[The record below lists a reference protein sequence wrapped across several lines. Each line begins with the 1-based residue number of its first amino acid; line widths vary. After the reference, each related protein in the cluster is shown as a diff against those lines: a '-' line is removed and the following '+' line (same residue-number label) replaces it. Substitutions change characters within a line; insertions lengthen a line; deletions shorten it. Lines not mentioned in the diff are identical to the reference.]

1 MHRTALAALALA
13 ALLPQAQASQPWPIE
28 SASPQ
33 HEDYSDLKPFAD
45 AIGNARIV
53 ALGEQTHGGRE
64 EYLLKTRLLKFLHE
78 KMGFDVLLLES
89 GFYDMAR
96 LAERVERGEKLD
108 DIASG
113 NVFFMYANTT
123 EGRGMLQYV
132 DRQRALGKPMALGGI
147 DSQHTGETSKK
158 ELLPRLQAYLKTTAP
173 ALAEG
178 EAWRRYAQ
186 TAQPLLEMQR
196 TPPPAE
202 AQAAFRQHAAALRAA
217 LCQAAPAAPGS
228 TNSGSGSGSGS
239 GSSFS
244 SSAGSGAGSGAGM
257 GAAGGVFAGPAFWC
271 QAVKSVDAQAAS
283 YWSADHDYQRDN
295 QMGDNAIW
303 LADQLYPGRKVV
315 IWAHTVHTARGFQRT
330 PVNLQAGEVM
340 HRHWGADYKIV
351 QFSGA
356 GGKILDFVTNQPLA
370 LPALPPDSL
379 EASLARQPH
388 ALLGLTAS
396 ALPQLQ
402 LPQQKQPQPQPQ
414 FSYEYELQRGGQL
427 GVNWDVLF
435 FIRQITPV
443 SMAR

>member
-1 MHRTALAALALA
+1 MQRTALAALALA
-13 ALLPQAQASQPWPIE
+13 ALLPHSHTQAQSSLPGPPSLPWAVAST
-28 SASPQ
+28 SPQ
-33 HEDYSDLKPFAD
+33 HEDDSDLKPFAE

-64 EYLLKTRLLKFLHE
+64 EYLLKARLLKFLHE

-89 GFYDMAR
+89 GFYDMAS

-108 DIASG
+108 DIAPGS
-113 NVFFMYANTT
+113 VFFMYANSA
-123 EGRGMLQYV
+123 EGRGMLQYF

-158 ELLPRLQAYLKTTAP
+158 ELLPRLQAYLKTAAP

-178 EAWRRYAQ
+178 EAWMRYAQ
-186 TAQPLLEMQR
+186 AAQALLEMQR
-196 TPPPAE
+196 TPPPVE
-202 AQAAFRQHAAALRAA
+202 TQAAFRRHAAALRSA
-217 LCQAAPAAPGS
+217 LCAP
-228 TNSGSGSGSGS
+228 
-239 GSSFS
+239 
-244 SSAGSGAGSGAGM
+244 
-257 GAAGGVFAGPAFWC
+257 VPAFWC
-271 QAVKSVDAQAAS
+271 QTVKSVEAQAAS

-356 GGKILDFVTNQPLA
+356 GGKILDYVTNQPQA

-402 LPQQKQPQPQPQ
+402 QSQQPQQKQPQPQQQPQ
-414 FSYEYELQRGGQL
+414 FSYEYQLQRGGQL

>member
-1 MHRTALAALALA
+1 MHRPALAALALA
-13 ALLPQAQASQPWPIE
+13 ALLPQAQASQPWPVE
-28 SASPQ
+28 STSPQ
-33 HEDYSDLKPFAD
+33 HEDHSDLKPFAD

-108 DIASG
+108 DIAPG
-113 NVFFMYANTT
+113 NVFFMYANTA

-147 DSQHTGETSKK
+147 DSQHTGETSKR
-158 ELLPRLQAYLKTTAP
+158 ELLPRLQAYLKTAAP

-186 TAQPLLEMQR
+186 AAQPLLEMQR

-217 LCQAAPAAPGS
+217 LCQAAPVAPGS
-228 TNSGSGSGSGS
+228 AN
-239 GSSFS
+239 
-244 SSAGSGAGSGAGM
+244 SGAGMGM

-303 LADQLYPGRKVV
+303 LADQLYRGRKVV

-379 EASLARQPH
+379 EAGLARQPH

-396 ALPQLQ
+396 ALPRLQ
-402 LPQQKQPQPQPQ
+402 QPQQKQPQPQ

>member
-1 MHRTALAALALA
+1 MQHTVKAALAAAALALA
-13 ALLPQAQASQPWPIE
+13 TLVPDAQAQAGTPWPIA
-28 SASPQ
+28 STSPQ
-33 HEDYSDLKPFAD
+33 QLDDSDLKPFAD

-64 EYLLKTRLLKFLHE
+64 EFLLKTRLLKFLHE

-96 LAERVERGEKLD
+96 LAERMERGEKLD
-108 DIASG
+108 DIAPG
-113 NVFFMYANTT
+113 NVFFMYANTA

-132 DRQRALGKPMALGGI
+132 DSQRAQGKPIALGGI

-158 ELLPRLQAYLKTTAP
+158 ELLPRLQAYLKTAAP
-173 ALAEG
+173 GLAEG
-178 EAWRRYAQ
+178 DGWRRYAQ
-186 TAQPLLEMQR
+186 AAQPLLEMQR
-196 TPPPAE
+196 APPAGE

-217 LCQAAPAAPGS
+217 LCQAVPAAP
-228 TNSGSGSGSGS
+228 
-239 GSSFS
+239 
-244 SSAGSGAGSGAGM
+244 SAG
-257 GAAGGVFAGPAFWC
+257 FWC
-271 QAVKSVDAQAAS
+271 QAVKSVEAQAAS

-295 QMGDNAIW
+295 QMGDNTIW
-303 LADQLYPGRKVV
+303 LADKLYPGRKVV

-351 QFSGA
+351 QFSSA
-356 GGKILDFVTNQPLA
+356 GGKILDFVSNQRLP
-370 LPALPPDSL
+370 LPAIPPDSL
-379 EASLARQPH
+379 EAALARQPH
-388 ALLGLTAS
+388 ALLGLTAG
-396 ALPQLQ
+396 ALPQ
-402 LPQQKQPQPQPQ
+402 PRPKDQPQ

>member
-1 MHRTALAALALA
+1 MQHTAAAALAALALA
-13 ALLPQAQASQPWPIE
+13 AVSPHPQAQAQAQAGQPWPIA
-28 SASPQ
+28 STSPQ
-33 HEDYSDLKPFAD
+33 HPDDSDLKPFAD

-89 GFYDMAR
+89 GLYDMAR

-108 DIASG
+108 DIAPGS
-113 NVFFMYANTT
+113 VFFMYANTA
-123 EGRGMLQYV
+123 EGRGMLQYF

-158 ELLPRLQAYLKTTAP
+158 ELLAGLRAYLKTAAP

-178 EAWRRYAQ
+178 EGWRRYAQ
-186 TAQPLLEMQR
+186 AAQPLLEMQR

-202 AQAAFRQHAAALRAA
+202 AQAAFRQHAAALRAS
-217 LCQAAPAAPGS
+217 LCQAAPPAAA
-228 TNSGSGSGSGS
+228 TASGAA
-239 GSSFS
+239 
-244 SSAGSGAGSGAGM
+244 AGSGAGES
-257 GAAGGVFAGPAFWC
+257 AAAGVFASAAFWC
-271 QAVKSVDAQAAS
+271 RTVKSVDGQAAS

-356 GGKILDFVTNQPLA
+356 AGQILDYVKNQPLA
-370 LPALPPDSL
+370 LPAIPPDSL
-379 EASLARQPH
+379 EAGLAKSPH
-388 ALLGLTAS
+388 ALLGLTS
-396 ALPQLQ
+396 AAP
-402 LPQQKQPQPQPQ
+402 PGKPQPQ
-414 FSYEYELQRGGQL
+414 FSYEYELRRGGQL